1 MRSWL
6 ISAVFTLAFHA
17 SALSAAEALST
28 VVITGA
34 NRGIG
39 FEFARQY
46 ASQGWRVIA
55 TARDPAEAA
64 ELQALAAEP
73 SDVRIEALDVADVAS
88 VDALA
93 GRLRGQPV
101 DVLINNAGM
110 FGDPTK
116 SRLGSIDYAQFDS
129 VFRTNALGPLKV
141 SEALLPNL
149 KLGKRKRIV
158 AISAPAG
165 SLTHAEAVP
174 TPGTSYFYRGSKA
187 ALNMFVISLS
197 KDLSR
202 DGIVVLAVSPG
213 AVAPKL
219 ADGREAPNTVSIDR
233 SVAGM
238 MDVIARSSADDS
250 GRYLE
255 WSGESLPW

>member
-1 MRSWL
+1 MRRWL
-6 ISAVFTLAFHA
+6 IAAVLGVAVNA
-17 SALSAAEALST
+17 SAALAAESPPT
-28 VVITGA
+28 VVVTGA

-39 FEFARQY
+39 FEFARQF

-55 TARDPAEAA
+55 TAREPGDAA
-64 ELQALAAEP
+64 ELKALAAQSPE
-73 SDVRIEALDVADVAS
+73 VRIEVLDVANVAS
-88 VDALA
+88 VDAFA
-93 GRLRGQPV
+93 TRLRGQPV

-110 FGDPTK
+110 FGDPSK

-149 KLGKRKRIV
+149 RLGKRKRIV

-174 TPGTSYFYRGSKA
+174 SPGTSYFYRGSKA

-197 KDLSR
+197 KDLAR
-202 DGIVVLAVSPG
+202 ENIAVLALSPG
-213 AVAPKL
+213 AVA
-219 ADGREAPNTVSIDR
+219 NTVSIER
-233 SVAGM
+233 SVTGM
-238 MDVIARSSADDS
+238 IDVIERSQLDDS